1 MALADPQT
9 VTISTVAVPLPRTNV
24 AAFTS
29 ADGNVTLS
37 VTHAKQKGTQ
47 YDAVTL
53 RKDAISADPIFTSQN
68 VRGFA
73 QATISFKRTLIGMTA
88 ADAIALAIA
97 IRTWATDAQITKL
110 AGLES

>member
-1 MALADPQT
+1 MALADPQSA
-9 VTISTVAVPLPRTNV
+9 TIGGVATSMPRTDTGL
-24 AAFTS
+24 FTS

-53 RKDAISADPIFTSQN
+53 RKDAISADPIFTTQN
-68 VRGFA
+68 VRGYA

-88 ADAIALAIA
+88 ADAIALAKA
-97 IRTWATDAQITKL
+97 IRDWATDAQIAKI
-110 AGLES
+110 AGLEA